1 MSSDIALKS
10 THQNTIQE
18 KVLPT
23 PEALRVKMR
32 QKILGYMVSQSIS
45 VAAELGVAD
54 ELLEGPL
61 SIEEISRRV
70 GSNKDATYRLLR
82 ALASEGIFS
91 ETSPKVFAL
100 TPSAELLL
108 TDQPGSLRNV
118 AMMYGQEAFQAWGA
132 LSSSIRT
139 GEAAFSQVFGAEL
152 FDYLPTKPDSHTVF
166 NSAMEELSLI
176 HAKAVTKAY
185 DFSQFGSILDIGGGN
200 GTLMLRILKTS
211 TSVKGAIMDLSSVV
225 EKSKSNIAKSSEAER
240 CEVIAGDFF
249 DSVPKG
255 FDAYLLKYI
264 IHDWSDEDSI
274 KILSNIRKAMSGQGK
289 ILLVELV
296 IPEGDD
302 TYFGKFIDL
311 HMLVTLGA
319 KERTQLEYQSILN
332 QSGFELVRVIP
343 TSSPM
348 SIIEAVLK

>member
-1 MSSDIALKS
+1 MSSDMALKS
-10 THQNTIQE
+10 TCQNAIQE
-18 KVLPT
+18 KVPPA

-32 QKILGYMVSQSIS
+32 QQILGYMVSQSIS

-70 GSNKDATYRLLR
+70 GANEDATYRLLR

-100 TPSAELLL
+100 TPSAELLVR
-108 TDQPGSLRNV
+108 DQPGSLRNV
-118 AMMYGQEAFQAWGA
+118 AMMYGQEVFQAWGG

-139 GEAAFSQVFGAEL
+139 GETAFSQVFGTEL

-166 NSAMEELSLI
+166 NNAMEELSLI
-176 HAKAVTKAY
+176 HAKVVTQAY
-185 DFSQFGSILDIGGGN
+185 DFSQFESILDIGGGN
-200 GTLMLRILKTS
+200 GTLMLKILKS
-211 TSVKGAIMDLSSVV
+211 SASVKGAIMDLSSVI
-225 EKSKSNIAKSSEAER
+225 EKSKTNIAKSSEAER
-240 CEVIAGDFF
+240 CDVLAGDFF

-264 IHDWSDEDSI
+264 IHDWSDDDSI

-289 ILLVELV
+289 ILLMELV
-296 IPEGDD
+296 IPEGNNPF
-302 TYFGKFIDL
+302 FGKFIDL

-343 TSSPM
+343 TSGPI